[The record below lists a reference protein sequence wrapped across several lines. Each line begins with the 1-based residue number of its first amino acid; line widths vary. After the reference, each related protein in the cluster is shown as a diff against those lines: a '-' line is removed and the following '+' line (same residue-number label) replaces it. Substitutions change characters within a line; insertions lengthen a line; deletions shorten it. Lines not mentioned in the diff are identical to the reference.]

1 MEKQKNILYLECN
14 SGISGDMTVAALLD
28 LGADREVLK
37 KALKSIPIHGFR
49 IKISRVKKAGLDVCD
64 FHVILDEAHE
74 NHDHDMEYLFGEG
87 HVHDEEH
94 SHVDRH
100 VYAEEH
106 GHVEKQVHA
115 ERHNYEDKCESTGA
129 HIHGIEEQHVHI
141 GEGPDHDHHRGA
153 HDHIHHQ
160 EDAHSDHES
169 TGCHGDH
176 YYNDRHH
183 DNHEGDHHHDNHG
196 GDHHHGR
203 TQQEGHHDAHHH
215 HHEHRGLPEIL
226 HIIEHTH
233 MTEGARKTAVR
244 IFKILAKAEAKAHG
258 LPENEVHFHEVG
270 AVDSIVDIISA
281 AVCLDDLGVTE
292 CIVPG
297 LCEGTGTIRCQHGIM
312 SVPVPAVLNIV
323 QEHQLKLSVTDIK
336 GELVTP
342 TGAAIAAAVK
352 TKDHLP
358 KSFRV
363 IKTGMGGGK
372 RAYERPSILRA
383 MLIEDL
389 SKSVN
394 RTSDEKAEKADKN
407 GEELRDAERN
417 TDINVDVTDMVN
429 RNDMNV
435 GKNNSDGRDVI
446 YKLESNIDD
455 CSGEALGY
463 VMDRLLEAGARD
475 VHYMP
480 VYMKKNRPAYQLN
493 VICNKEQIP
502 ELENIIFAETTTI
515 GIRRQRMERSVLP
528 RRSVEIMTDLGGAA
542 VKECRLPKDGEVR
555 YYPEYD
561 SVAELCRTSGK
572 PYQEVYQL
580 ITEQCKAEKGGSK
593 KRAERKGLKRH
604 RFFGRTER

>member
-1 MEKQKNILYLECN
+1 MEQQKNTLYLECN
-14 SGISGDMTVAALLD
+14 SGISGDMAVAALLD
-28 LGADREVLK
+28 LGADKEVLK

-74 NHDHDMEYLFGEG
+74 NHDHDMAYLFGE
-87 HVHDEEH
+87 
-94 SHVDRH
+94 RH
-100 VYAEEH
+100 THAEEH
-106 GHVEKQVHA
+106 GHG
-115 ERHNYEDKCESTGA
+115 ERHAYAGEKAHGERHGYTEEHGHGVRHAYAGEQNHSEKCESAGLHTYSTEA
-129 HIHGIEEQHVHI
+129 HIPAGEERRHEHRHNHHDHEYGYVHHGHAGHEHDY
-141 GEGPDHDHHRGA
+141 DHDHGNASHG
-153 HDHIHHQ
+153 HDH
-160 EDAHSDHES
+160 DH
-169 TGCHGDH
+169 T
-176 YYNDRHH
+176 
-183 DNHEGDHHHDNHG
+183 HHHDHE
-196 GDHHHGR
+196 H
-203 TQQEGHHDAHHH
+203 AHTH

-226 HIIEHTH
+226 HIIRHTH
-233 MTEGARKTAVR
+233 MTEGAREIAVR
-244 IFKILAKAEAKAHG
+244 IFRILAGAEAKAHG

-281 AVCLDDLGVTE
+281 AVCLDNLGITR

-312 SVPVPAVLNIV
+312 NVPVPAVVNIV
-323 QEHQLKLSVTDIK
+323 QAHQLKLSVTDIR

-342 TGAAIAAAVK
+342 TGAAIVAAVK
-352 TKDHLP
+352 TADDLP
-358 KSFRV
+358 ESFRI

-389 SKSVN
+389 
-394 RTSDEKAEKADKN
+394 DESAGQKVDDKAEKADKN
-407 GEELRDAERN
+407 REYSGED
-417 TDINVDVTDMVN
+417 
-429 RNDMNV
+429 
-435 GKNNSDGRDVI
+435 SDGKDVI

-493 VICNKEQIP
+493 VICRKEQIP

-528 RRSVEIMTDLGGAA
+528 RRSVEIMTDLGGAV
-542 VKECRLPKDGEVR
+542 VKECRLPKDAGVR

-561 SVAELCRTSGK
+561 SIVKLCRISGK
-572 PYQEVYQL
+572 SYQEVYHL
-580 ITEQCKAEKGGSK
+580 VLEQCKTGKNGGIKRTEKRNAK
-593 KRAERKGLKRH
+593 VH
-604 RFFGRTER
+604 RFFGKAQK

>member
-1 MEKQKNILYLECN
+1 MEQQKNTLYLECN
-14 SGISGDMTVAALLD
+14 SGISGDMAVAALLD
-28 LGADREVLK
+28 LGADKEVLK

-74 NHDHDMEYLFGEG
+74 NHDHDMAYLFGE
-87 HVHDEEH
+87 
-94 SHVDRH
+94 RH
-100 VYAEEH
+100 THAEEH
-106 GHVEKQVHA
+106 GHGVRHAYAGEKAHG
-115 ERHNYEDKCESTGA
+115 ERHGYTEEHGHGVRHAYAGEQNHSEKCESAGLHTYSTEA
-129 HIHGIEEQHVHI
+129 HIPVGEE
-141 GEGPDHDHHRGA
+141 R
-153 HDHIHHQ
+153 
-160 EDAHSDHES
+160 
-169 TGCHGDH
+169 
-176 YYNDRHH
+176 R
-183 DNHEGDHHHDNHG
+183 
-196 GDHHHGR
+196 
-203 TQQEGHHDAHHH
+203 
-215 HHEHRGLPEIL
+215 HEHRGLPEIL
-226 HIIEHTH
+226 HIIRHTH
-233 MTEGARKTAVR
+233 MTEGAREIAVR
-244 IFKILAKAEAKAHG
+244 IFRILAGAEAKAHG

-281 AVCLDDLGVTE
+281 AVCLDNLGITR

-312 SVPVPAVLNIV
+312 NVPVPAVVNIV
-323 QEHQLKLSVTDIK
+323 QAHQLKLSVTDIR

-342 TGAAIAAAVK
+342 TGAAIVAAVK
-352 TKDHLP
+352 TADDLP
-358 KSFRV
+358 ESFRI

-389 SKSVN
+389 
-394 RTSDEKAEKADKN
+394 DESAGQKVDDKAEKADKN
-407 GEELRDAERN
+407 REYSGED
-417 TDINVDVTDMVN
+417 
-429 RNDMNV
+429 
-435 GKNNSDGRDVI
+435 SDGKDVI

-493 VICNKEQIP
+493 VICRKEQIP

-528 RRSVEIMTDLGGAA
+528 RRSVEIMTDLGGAV
-542 VKECRLPKDGEVR
+542 VKECRLPKDAGVR

-561 SVAELCRTSGK
+561 SIVKLCRISGK
-572 PYQEVYQL
+572 SYQEVYHL
-580 ITEQCKAEKGGSK
+580 VLEQCKTGKNGGIKRTEKRNAK
-593 KRAERKGLKRH
+593 VH
-604 RFFGRTER
+604 RFFGKAQK

>member
-37 KALKSIPIHGFR
+37 KALKSIPIQGFR

-87 HVHDEEH
+87 HVH
-94 SHVDRH
+94 
-100 VYAEEH
+100 AEEH

-129 HIHGIEEQHVHI
+129 HIHSMEEQHVHI
-141 GEGPDHDHHRGA
+141 GEGPDHDHHRNA
-153 HDHIHHQ
+153 RDHIHHQ
-160 EDAHSDHES
+160 EDAHGDHES
-169 TGCHGDH
+169 TGCHVDH
-176 YYNDRHH
+176 YYNDRRH
-183 DNHEGDHHHDNHG
+183 DNHEGD
-196 GDHHHGR
+196 
-203 TQQEGHHDAHHH
+203 H

-226 HIIEHTH
+226 HIIEHTN

-281 AVCLDDLGVTE
+281 AVCLDNLGIAE

-323 QEHQLKLSVTDIK
+323 QEHQLRLSVTDIK

-352 TKDHLP
+352 TADHLP

-389 SKSVN
+389 SESVN
-394 RTSDEKAEKADKN
+394 RTSGEKAERADKN
-407 GEELRDAERN
+407 GEELRDAEKS
-417 TDINVDVTDMVN
+417 TDINIDVTEMVN

-435 GKNNSDGRDVI
+435 EKGNSDGRDVI

-463 VMDRLLEAGARD
+463 VMDRLVEAGARD

-493 VICNKEQIP
+493 VICKKEQIP

-561 SVAELCRTSGK
+561 SVAKLCRTSGK
-572 PYQEVYQL
+572 SYQEVYHL
-580 ITEQCKAEKGGSK
+580 IAEQCKAEKGGSK
-593 KRAERKGLKRH
+593 KRAEKKGLKRY